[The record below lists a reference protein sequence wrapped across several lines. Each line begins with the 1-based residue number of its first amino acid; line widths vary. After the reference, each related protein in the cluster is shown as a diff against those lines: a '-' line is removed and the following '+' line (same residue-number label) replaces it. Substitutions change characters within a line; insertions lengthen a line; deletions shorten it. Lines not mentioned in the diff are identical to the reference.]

1 MEKRKHM
8 WSDTTVQIFL
18 RNLLLVCVA
27 VILTG
32 GISLYLALTIR
43 QNDMDTAIQNLACIV
58 SQMDIVRESLE
69 AGEALPELKE
79 ELDLLINN
87 CDQADVLVVCDK
99 DSIRYYHTE
108 PERVGKKFKGDDQ
121 GEILNGADPY
131 ISEAEGTLG
140 MQRRAFY
147 PVRGEDDQIIGFV
160 TVSVLTKSLTQIR
173 NNIIRIFILIFG
185 ALFSLGALL
194 SGASVY
200 SIRKILLGHDPEEF
214 RKMFLEHTD
223 VIDRLEEGLLA
234 VDTKGN
240 ITLINKSAR
249 QMLGIEDEKDDQMVE
264 SYKNIK
270 DIYPE
275 SVLQQV
281 LESHEEVLNHN
292 LVIRE
297 NQVLCS
303 DILVRK
309 GEKIEGAVSVFRD
322 KTELTK
328 MAEELTGARY
338 MVDTLRAFNHEFMN
352 KLHIILGF
360 LEMKEYGEAR
370 KYILD
375 TSMVSG
381 KEVSHICQT
390 IPVENLAALIIGKL
404 IRAGELGIDFSLK
417 NDSYFHEKKKDLPA
431 DCYITLVGNLIE
443 NAMDELNS
451 RDFPVKKIE
460 VGIYS
465 EEEHTIITCDDTG
478 GGIPEKIL
486 FSIYDRHTT
495 TKGEGHG
502 TGYALIKEIVDSY
515 QGMVHIDTEAGM
527 GSSIEI
533 ILPI

>member
-1 MEKRKHM
+1 MKKKKHI
-8 WSDTTVQIFL
+8 WSDTAVQIFL
-18 RNLLLVCVA
+18 RDFLLVCVA

-43 QNDMDTAIQNLACIV
+43 QNDMDTAIRNLACIV
-58 SQMDIVRESLE
+58 SQMDVVRESLE
-69 AGEALPELKE
+69 AGKALPEMKE

-87 CDQADVLVVCDK
+87 CDQADILVVCDK
-99 DSIRYYHTE
+99 DSIRYYHTD
-108 PERVGKKFKGDDQ
+108 PERVGKKFRGDDQ

-140 MQRRAFY
+140 KQRRAFY
-147 PVRGEDDQIIGFV
+147 PVLDEDGQITGFV
-160 TVSVLTKSLTQIR
+160 TASVLTKSLTQIR

-200 SIRKILLGHDPEEF
+200 GIRKILLGHDPEEF
-214 RKMFLEHTD
+214 RRIFQEHAD

-234 VDTKGN
+234 VDAKGN
-240 ITLINKSAR
+240 ATLINKSAR
-249 QMLGIEDEKDDQMVE
+249 QILGIEDEKDGQLAE
-264 SYKNIK
+264 NYKNIK

-275 SVLQQV
+275 SLLPQV
-281 LESHEEVLNHN
+281 LENQEEILNHN
-292 LVIRE
+292 LVIRD

-322 KTELTK
+322 KTELAR

-375 TSMVSG
+375 TGMVSG

-390 IPVENLAALIIGKL
+390 IPLENLAALIIGKL

-417 NDSYFHEKKKDLPA
+417 NDSYFYEKKKALPA

-451 RDFPVKKIE
+451 RDFPVKRIE

-465 EEEHTIITCDDTG
+465 EEGNTIITCDDTG
-478 GGIPEKIL
+478 GGIPEEIL

-533 ILPI
+533 VLPV

>member
-1 MEKRKHM
+1 M
-8 WSDTTVQIFL
+8 
-18 RNLLLVCVA
+18 
-27 VILTG
+27 
-32 GISLYLALTIR
+32 
-43 QNDMDTAIQNLACIV
+43 
-58 SQMDIVRESLE
+58 
-69 AGEALPELKE
+69 
-79 ELDLLINN
+79 
-87 CDQADVLVVCDK
+87 LVVCDK

-108 PERVGKKFKGDDQ
+108 PERVGEKFKGDDQ
-121 GEILNGADPY
+121 EEILSGADPY

-147 PVRGEDDQIIGFV
+147 PVLNEDDQIIGFV
-160 TVSVLTKSLTQIR
+160 VASVLTQNLTQIK

-185 ALFSLGALL
+185 ALLSLGTLL

-200 SIRKILLGHDPEEF
+200 SIRKILFGHDPEEF
-214 RKMFLEHTD
+214 RRMFLEHTD

-240 ITLINKSAR
+240 VTLINKSAR
-249 QMLGIEDEKDDQMVE
+249 QMLGLEKEENSQVME
-264 SYKNIK
+264 EQKNIK
-270 DIYPE
+270 EVYADSLLPE
-275 SVLQQV
+275 V
-281 LESHEEVLNHN
+281 LEKHKEVLNHN

-303 DILVRK
+303 DILVKK

-352 KLHIILGF
+352 KLHIILGL

-417 NDSYFHEKKKDLPA
+417 NDSYFNEKKKDLPA

-443 NAMDELNS
+443 NAMDELNG
-451 RDFPVKKIE
+451 RDYPVKKIE

-465 EEEHTIITCDDTG
+465 EERHTIITCDDTG
-478 GGIPEKIL
+478 GGIPEEIL

-515 QGMVHIDTEAGM
+515 EGMVHIDTEMGM
-527 GSSIEI
+527 GSSVEI